1 MFRHVLYVMICVV
14 KNKYIDDLIIFQLQ
28 VFKLPIA
35 LYGKLWVLM
44 TLDKCALTSALVFF
58 FLAQYYL

>member
-28 VFKLPIA
+28 VFKLPIV
-35 LYGKLWVLM
+35 LYGKL
-44 TLDKCALTSALVFF
+44 
-58 FLAQYYL
+58 